1 MVCVVLPSKGNSKS
15 PKNGF
20 GGREVNPALLDKT
33 NYYSFSLSSPRGIR
47 LTLQWRFYFVVLFKN
62 ETIAYDLSLGVTPYS
77 GLNLKRR
84 IRAPKG

>member
-1 MVCVVLPSKGNSKS
+1 MVFVVLPSKGNSKS

-62 ETIAYDLSLGVTPYS
+62 ETIAYDLLW
-77 GLNLKRR
+77 GLLP
-84 IRAPKG
+84 IVALF